1 MKTQDLAISQIVINN
16 PIIKDCE
23 KTKEEYLRRLK
34 KYLSIGGWSRRKYEA
49 AELAAYQKIIMENI
63 DIDEKNFHEIE
74 FYKYYILFDLIHILA
89 YEIDRIPKEKIKKV
103 KKQYLLDFPLEKE
116 EKIILNKIFS
126 SGYKNGKRIRN
137 LEKDSRLQ
145 QEKKYLDLIKKN
157 LEFINKNPFKIMVT
171 ATMSAGK
178 STFINSLTGK
188 NICLAQNMACTS
200 KIHYIMNKPYED
212 GYSYEYDHDLVMT
225 AGKEELLNDNELN
238 TTDKIVVSTHFGE
251 ELGKQ
256 RIVINDSPGVNYS
269 GDKDHK
275 KITDHM
281 LESRDYQLLIYV
293 MNATQLATN
302 DEDEHLEFIKNTIG
316 RTPVIFVIN
325 KIDALNEEEENIL
338 EIIEKQV
345 EYLKKKGFK
354 KPVVCP
360 ISSKAGY
367 LAKQFDVRSFSES
380 EIFELY
386 NYIGKFERM
395 KLSKYYKKYFCDI
408 EVKDEQEATKNLLK
422 TCGIKYIQEIINA
435 YCE

>member
-1 MKTQDLAISQIVINN
+1 MKTLDLAISQIVINN

-63 DIDEKNFHEIE
+63 DIDGKNFHEIE
-74 FYKYYILFDLIHILA
+74 FYKYYILFDLIH
-89 YEIDRIPKEKIKKV
+89 
-103 KKQYLLDFPLEKE
+103 LLDFPLEKE

-354 KPVVCP
+354 NPVVCP
-360 ISSKAGY
+360 VSSKAGY

>member
-63 DIDEKNFHEIE
+63 DIDGKNFHEIE

-251 ELGKQ
+251 VLGKQ

-354 KPVVCP
+354 NPVVCP
-360 ISSKAGY
+360 VSSKAGY